1 MSDSDSDS
9 NYDALETVDVDAPV
23 KAIDETQSLFWNEF
37 AVGVSEGWVS
47 MASLV
52 ARVRVDSAVDADTES
67 LARVLATLVKCIG
80 DSRHAA
86 ALEALKLLLRNKAVN
101 QNGIVL
107 KGAARLL
114 ERAWAGYGSDSIIL
128 FNCLKWSSFLL
139 QATVPRQHN
148 IERSK
153 KKSGETPQID
163 LAVFTPLLAT
173 HAAIIDALVRSFSLH
188 PHVDGRKN
196 RLILQSVKLAR
207 KFMLI
212 GKHGFMPNL
221 VLSTI
226 LNNEKLV
233 DGSDPT
239 AIRYALVLGEAV
251 GCLVYKKWD
260 LVHVALLKDK
270 IAKYFEKNLIAGS
283 AKIAVSKTVLSSFD
297 LFFKQFLTAEMLQNQ
312 LCASAERLM
321 LRSPEF
327 ILRIFESIIKPV
339 AFDLSQL
346 FREKFVDSL
355 LNNMKSTNEAI
366 RSDAASLFETFA
378 SKSSN
383 GGELLKVADV
393 VLKAFTARSP
403 SPETRALYFSI
414 LTSFPAVTPAI
425 SGKIIAALIPLT
437 AKETSEP
444 ALLACFAV
452 LAAHSEAYLATSDSS
467 ILTQLVT
474 FIASGLTDAKSSN
487 LIRKSIL
494 GLLNKTSFEALS
506 TRLPEKS
513 LLGVCEACI
522 KCLDKVQAGGTA
534 LLVDTGAKKENPVL
548 VEGYLAFQFVVGFA
562 VWEENSGNA
571 IGVAKLVENFTES
584 CSPRKTINSRFS
596 SASVSF

>member
-1 MSDSDSDS
+1 MKTH
-9 NYDALETVDVDAPV
+9 NLRT
-23 KAIDETQSLFWNEF
+23 LF
-37 AVGVSEGWVS
+37 AVAQPLPLSADSVPAAHISSTAPRFTCRAAHAFRSAPLPGSISSSRQHQAVS
-47 MASLV
+47 
-52 ARVRVDSAVDADTES
+52 
-67 LARVLATLVKCIG
+67 
-80 DSRHAA
+80 SRHAA

-101 QNGIVL
+101 QNGNAL
-107 KGAARLL
+107 KGAARRL
-114 ERAWAGYGSDSIIL
+114 ERAWAGCGSDSIIP

-139 QATVPRQHN
+139 QATVPRQQN

-233 DGSDPT
+233 DGSDST

-260 LVHVALLKDK
+260 LAHVASLKDK
-270 IAKYFEKNLIAGS
+270 VGKYFEKNLIAGS
-283 AKIAVSKTVLSSFD
+283 AKSAVPKTVLSSFD

-339 AFDLSQL
+339 AFDVFAKFLS
-346 FREKFVDSL
+346 
-355 LNNMKSTNEAI
+355 
-366 RSDAASLFETFA
+366 
-378 SKSSN
+378 
-383 GGELLKVADV
+383 
-393 VLKAFTARSP
+393 
-403 SPETRALYFSI
+403 
-414 LTSFPAVTPAI
+414 
-425 SGKIIAALIPLT
+425 IP
-437 AKETSEP
+437 
-444 ALLACFAV
+444 F
-452 LAAHSEAYLATSDSS
+452 
-467 ILTQLVT
+467 
-474 FIASGLTDAKSSN
+474 
-487 LIRKSIL
+487 
-494 GLLNKTSFEALS
+494 
-506 TRLPEKS
+506 
-513 LLGVCEACI
+513 
-522 KCLDKVQAGGTA
+522 
-534 LLVDTGAKKENPVL
+534 
-548 VEGYLAFQFVVGFA
+548 
-562 VWEENSGNA
+562 
-571 IGVAKLVENFTES
+571 
-584 CSPRKTINSRFS
+584 
-596 SASVSF
+596 